1 MPPRS
6 RTYKKEEEELL
17 KSWTEKAIVLRVLH
31 AKSHSR
37 FERINTW
44 ITIPVIIL
52 TSLAG
57 TANVAQS
64 RIPEDFMFMATLI
77 IGCVNLIAAIL
88 TTVNNFLKVP
98 EKMEGHRQ
106 AAVAFGKYSRHW
118 AAELARSSEDRVSAI
133 EAIRSAKSEYDRLME
148 NGPAIP
154 DDIAL
159 DFKNSTTLPGG
170 FAKPEIIG
178 EYEEVCVF
186 GSLSHDNQGERLE
199 ESANGI
205 LLETVSSNV
214 SLASELASPRPERPG
229 SPSSVV

>member
-1 MPPRS
+1 MPPKARS
-6 RTYKKEEEELL
+6 YKHEEEELL

-31 AKSHSR
+31 QTSHER
-37 FERINTW
+37 FQRINTN

-64 RIPEDFMFMATLI
+64 RIPEDFMFIATLI

-88 TTVNNFLKVP
+88 TTINNFLKVP
-98 EKMEGHRQ
+98 EKMEGHR
-106 AAVAFGKYSRHW
+106 AAAIAFGKFSRHW
-118 AAELARSSEDRVSAI
+118 SAELARSPEDRVTPL

-154 DDIAL
+154 NDIAEN
-159 DFKNSTTLPGG
+159 FSKKTELPEG

-178 EYEEVCVF
+178 QFEEVCVY
-186 GSLSHDNQGERLE
+186 GSLTKKP
-199 ESANGI
+199 ESVNEQVQTSFQLDRIAFG
-205 LLETVSSNV
+205 TPKSKDSSSDEDSIHLSNT
-214 SLASELASPRPERPG
+214 
-229 SPSSVV
+229 SV

>member
-31 AKSHSR
+31 ATSHAR

-64 RIPEDFMFMATLI
+64 RIPEDFMFIATLI

-88 TTVNNFLKVP
+88 TTINNFLKVP

-118 AAELARSSEDRVSAI
+118 AAELARCSEDRVSAV

-148 NGPAIP
+148 NGPSIP

-159 DFKNSTTLPGG
+159 DFKKTTTLPPG

-186 GSLSHDNQGERLE
+186 GTLSSHNHNERLE
-199 ESANGI
+199 DHNSDI
-205 LLETVSSNV
+205 VLETLTSNV
-214 SLASELASPRPERPG
+214 SLASELASPRAERPG
-229 SPSSVV
+229 SPSAAV